1 MTGTTVLLTGATG
14 FLGTLIARRLLD
26 EDVRMIALVR
36 CRSREEG
43 ALRLRKAWWDWPRLA
58 DEVGRRI
65 EVMPGDL
72 AVENA
77 GLDPEDREAAKE
89 RVDVIIN
96 AAADL
101 GLDRDIGVLRRTNV
115 QGVENLISLARE
127 IDQHHGLLR
136 FSHISTAYVCG
147 GRGGEIS
154 EEEVGTDF
162 ASNYERSK
170 AEGEAMVRSSALPFT
185 IFRPSMIIGE
195 TGQGWI
201 KTFNTLYYPLRLYLT
216 GRLRVMPIAPSAKVN
231 LVPGDLV
238 ADAVVRITFDPRGA
252 GRTVHTVPRTEDLPT
267 VSELVSYARGWATEE
282 LGTKMPRALFIPLPG
297 RVMNAMIS
305 ISGRLT
311 ESRGREGDM
320 RPLMSYLKQGQ
331 VFRRDAMDELIG
343 DDELDWREAV
353 RKALAFGVKHGFM
366 HRSERT
372 VHEQV
377 LFRLGRP
384 RRRVRLFDIIEG
396 EARERDGAEVRND
409 IMRLAKALA
418 ASGIAKGDRV
428 AVVGLNSV
436 RYLITEA
443 AIGLAGGVS
452 VPLYYTSPIHE
463 IRSIIEDS
471 GAKVLFIGCPEFES
485 LPAKLPH
492 VRCVSFA
499 RTSRMEGSTAW
510 DDMLSEGDGDIDLP
524 SVGFDDIATIRYTSG
539 TTGRPQGVV
548 FDHGNLRWMAE
559 TLASL
564 PPWEARNSEV
574 SYLSFLPMNH
584 VVEGILGTYSPYYAP
599 APLRLYFLEEFKG
612 LRPALRTVRPS
623 VFFSVPRFYEK
634 LWDAFESS
642 ALSGVHAHLGR
653 SSIGRWVG
661 RRLGSAVLRK
671 AGLDRCS
678 QLIVGSAPCDD
689 RLLENLRSLG
699 IEVHNAYGLTEA
711 PLITLNR
718 VGRNRIGTVGE
729 PLPETEVMISPVSE
743 ILVRGRQVMVGYHPL
758 AGERT
763 DLLSTG
769 DLGRMTDEGSLVI
782 EGRIKEVM
790 ISSYGKNIMPS
801 KVEAA
806 LRQIPGVVE
815 TMLIADSRPFSTALL
830 WVEEDQASTP
840 GRSWDEQMAAI
851 GRELSAAERPKAW
864 AVLPYDLDIGKGE
877 MTANMKLRR
886 EVLMRRFAPVIA
898 SLYAN
903 SPPPE
908 GVLHVGRE
916 ART

>member
-1 MTGTTVLLTGATG
+1 MTGRTVLLTGATG
-14 FLGTLIARRLLD
+14 FLGTLIARRLL
-26 EDVRMIALVR
+26 EEGALVIALVR

-43 ALRLRKAWWDWPRLA
+43 ELRLRKAWWDWPHLA
-58 DEVGRRI
+58 GEVGRRI
-65 EVMPGDL
+65 EVVPGDL
-72 AVENA
+72 CSAGT
-77 GLDPEDREAAKE
+77 GLDPADREAVRA
-89 RVDVIIN
+89 RADAIIN

-127 IDQHHGLLR
+127 IDEHHGLLR

-147 GRGGEIS
+147 RRSGDIF
-154 EEEVGTDF
+154 EEDIGTDF

-170 AEGEAMVRSSALPFT
+170 AEGEEAVRSSGLPFT
-185 IFRPSMIIGE
+185 IFRPSMIVGE

-201 KTFNTLYYPLRLYLT
+201 RTFNTLYYPLRLYLT
-216 GRLRVMPIAPSAKVN
+216 GRLRVMPISPSAKVN
-231 LVPGDLV
+231 LVPGDMV

-252 GRTVHTVPRTEDLPT
+252 GRTVHTVPQAEDLPT
-267 VSELVSYARGWATEE
+267 VGELVTLARTWASEE
-282 LGTKMPRALFIPLPG
+282 LGVDVPRALFISLPG
-297 RVMNAMIS
+297 GARNTLVE
-305 ISGRLT
+305 ISGRIA

-320 RPLMSYLKQGQ
+320 RPLMSYLGQGQ

-343 DDELDWREAV
+343 SGRLDWKDTM
-353 RKALAFGVKHGFM
+353 RKVLVFGARHGFM

-396 EARERDGAEVRND
+396 EAVERDGGEVRDD
-409 IMRLAKALA
+409 IMRLARALA
-418 ASGIAKGDRV
+418 ASGVAKGDRV

-436 RYLITEA
+436 RYLMIET

-452 VPLYYTSPIHE
+452 VPLYYTSPVSE
-463 IRSIIEDS
+463 VMSIIEDS
-471 GAKVLFIGCPEFES
+471 GARVLFIGCPGFEG
-485 LPAKLPH
+485 LPAMLPG

-499 RTSRMEGSTAW
+499 RASKAEGAAAW
-510 DDMLSEGDGDIDLP
+510 DDMLREGDADIELP
-524 SVGFDDIATIRYTSG
+524 PVGFDDLATIRYTSG
-539 TTGRPQGVV
+539 TTGRPRGVL

-559 TLASL
+559 TIASL
-564 PPWEARNSEV
+564 PPWEARKSEV

-599 APLRLYFLEEFKG
+599 APLKLFFLEEFKG
-612 LRPALRTVRPS
+612 LRPALKAVRPT

-642 ALSGVHAHLGR
+642 ALHGVHARLGGSR
-653 SSIGRWVG
+653 AGRWAR
-661 RRLGSAVLRK
+661 RRLGSTVLRK

-689 RLLENLRSLG
+689 RLLEDLRSLG

-729 PLPETEVMISPVSE
+729 PLPETEVTTSSE
-743 ILVRGRQVMVGYHPL
+743 GEIMVRGRQVMVGYHPA
-758 AGERT
+758 AGRAG
-763 DLLSTG
+763 LLVTG
-769 DLGRMTDEGSLVI
+769 DLGRMTDDGYLVI
-782 EGRIKEVM
+782 EGRKKEVM
-790 ISSYGKNIMPS
+790 ITSYGKNIMPAR
-801 KVEAA
+801 VESA

-815 TMLIADSRPFSTALL
+815 TMLIADSRPYGAALL
-830 WVEEDQASTP
+830 WVEPEQASRP
-840 GRSWDEQMAAI
+840 GGSWDEQVAAI
-851 GRELSAAERPKAW
+851 GRELSAVERPKAW
-864 AVLPYDLDIGKGE
+864 AVLSYDLDIGKGE

-886 EVLMRRFAPVIA
+886 DVLMRRFAPVIA
-898 SLYAN
+898 ALYDG

-908 GVLHVGRE
+908 EVLHLGRE